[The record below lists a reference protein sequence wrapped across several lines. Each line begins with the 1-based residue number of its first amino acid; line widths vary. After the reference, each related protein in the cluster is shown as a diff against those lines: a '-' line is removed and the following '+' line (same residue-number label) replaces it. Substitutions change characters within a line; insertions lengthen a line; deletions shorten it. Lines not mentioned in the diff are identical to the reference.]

1 MRGRFF
7 VAGSKELRDIDSYIR
22 YLLDNAPKGIH
33 GTQRAEVLRELFQTY
48 FGIYNHINPA
58 VKNALAPLLLHETI
72 TPEYEYSVKKTAIM
86 YAQKSIKECF
96 DISLIEFLN
105 LPITVTE
112 ELLEAADVVRED
124 KLKALN
130 GMGL

>member
-1 MRGRFF
+1 
-7 VAGSKELRDIDSYIR
+7 
-22 YLLDNAPKGIH
+22 
-33 GTQRAEVLRELFQTY
+33 
-48 FGIYNHINPA
+48 
-58 VKNALAPLLLHETI
+58 
-72 TPEYEYSVKKTAIM
+72 M